1 MMKPVFN
8 KFQLLL
14 LWNYATQLYTTGQEI
29 KFLTIIMVIH
39 NVHWTV
45 EFTVYCSIW
54 QLLYHIFHT
63 TSSIS
68 CNSFITTVI
77 IWNKIFPK
85 KTFLFHCIFLPAA
98 LIICSKRTQY
108 MFIFD
113 RILMFISAS
122 TQIPLQFLEGQ
133 LAIMNSNENV
143 FKNLHENT
151 DW

>member
-1 MMKPVFN
+1 MKHNFLHLLKHFMMKPVFN

-14 LWNYATQLYTTGQEI
+14 LWNCATQLYTTGQEI

-85 KTFLFHCIFLPAA
+85 KTFLFHCIFFASS
-98 LIICSKRTQY
+98 INH
-108 MFIFD
+108 MFKTDTIHVHIWQD
-113 RILMFISAS
+113 INVHISFYS
-122 TQIPLQFLEGQ
+122 NTFTIPRRATG
-133 LAIMNSNENV
+133 NNE
-143 FKNLHENT
+143 F
-151 DW
+151 